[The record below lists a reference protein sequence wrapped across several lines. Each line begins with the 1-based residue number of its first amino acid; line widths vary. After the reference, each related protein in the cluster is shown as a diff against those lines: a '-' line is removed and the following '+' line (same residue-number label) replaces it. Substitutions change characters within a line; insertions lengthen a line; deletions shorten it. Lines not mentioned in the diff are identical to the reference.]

1 MSRSTA
7 VLSRPRRSFFS
18 HAALLMVVVSGFVLV
33 PRLLEAQL
41 AGPRP
46 DDRNIT
52 VAITR
57 LLAKEHLTRHPL
69 DNEIAG
75 RWVTNYL
82 KMLDPRK
89 VFFSQADIDSFMK
102 YRDQLDDMALKG
114 DTSFA
119 YLVFNTFLAR
129 LDDRVKLID
138 ELLSMKHDF
147 TVDED
152 LVTDPDLISY
162 AKNDA
167 EMRNRWQQR
176 LKYDMLDLASEKPK
190 PEAGPNGAP
199 VPKENA
205 GETKFKL
212 DSQASHEKISKRYH
226 HLVKRMKQT
235 EPDEL
240 LEMYLT
246 ALTTAYDPH
255 TSYMSPTSQENF
267 DIQMRL
273 NLEGIGAQLEAPE
286 GETIVKK
293 VIPGGA
299 AAKDGRLK
307 PDDKIVGVGQGQE
320 GPIVDVNEMKLNNVV
335 KLIRGH
341 QGTTV
346 RLAVVPKGEADAKI
360 YNIVRQQVELTDSEA
375 RSVILEAGKKP
386 DGAPYKIGVINL
398 PSFYMDMTGNR
409 AGREDFKSATRDVA
423 KLLKDF
429 NAQKVDAVVV
439 DLRYNGGG
447 SLIES
452 INMTGLF
459 IDVGPV
465 VQVKDFDGQKM
476 LYEDNERG
484 VAWAGPLVVLTSKY
498 SASASEI
505 FAGAIQDYKRGL
517 VVGDTSTHGKGT
529 VQTLLDLGQRLFR
542 GINKAPELGALK
554 ITMQQFY
561 RPDGD
566 STQNRGVLSDI
577 ELPSLRNQGEEGEAK
592 LPYAMKF
599 DHVDPVPYRKV
610 NFVDNRIIDQLKN
623 LSADRRKDSK
633 DFQKVLH
640 DIERFNEQK
649 EKKRI
654 SLNEAKFMAEKS
666 ELNSEKQEESD
677 FDELNDPNRPVFK
690 RDYYGNEVLTIT
702 ADYVR
707 LLGAPQAAAVG
718 QRGR

>member
-1 MSRSTA
+1 MSRFTA
-7 VLSRPRRSFFS
+7 VLSRSFRSRFFIGTL
-18 HAALLMVVVSGFVLV
+18 AVAVASGYVLFA
-33 PRLLEAQL
+33 RLSQAQL

-75 RWVTNYL
+75 RWMTNFL

-89 VFFSQADIDSFMK
+89 VFFSQADIDGFMK

-138 ELLSMKHDF
+138 ELLPMKHDF

-152 LVTDPDLISY
+152 LITDPDLISY
-162 AKNDA
+162 AKDDA
-167 EMRNRWQQR
+167 EMRDRWRQR
-176 LKYDMLDLASEKPK
+176 LKYEMLDLASEKPK
-190 PEAGPNGAP
+190 PEPNASGV
-199 VPKENA
+199 VPRQDV

-246 ALTTAYDPH
+246 ALTMSYDPH

-273 NLEGIGAQLEAPE
+273 NLEGIGAALEAPE

-320 GPIVDVNEMKLNNVV
+320 GPIVDVNDMKLNNVV

-346 RLAVVPKGEADAKI
+346 RLAVVPKGETDAKI

-386 DGAPYKIGVINL
+386 DGAAYKIGVINL

-423 KLLKDF
+423 RLLKDF
-429 NAQKVDAVVV
+429 NSQKVDAVVI
-439 DLRYNGGG
+439 DLRWNGGG

-484 VAWAGPLVVLTSKY
+484 VSWAGPLVVLTSKY

-505 FAGAIQDYKRGL
+505 FAGAIQDYRRGL
-517 VVGDTSTHGKGT
+517 VVGDASTHGKGT
-529 VQTLLDLGQRLFR
+529 VQTL
-542 GINKAPELGALK
+542 
-554 ITMQQFY
+554 
-561 RPDGD
+561 
-566 STQNRGVLSDI
+566 
-577 ELPSLRNQGEEGEAK
+577 
-592 LPYAMKF
+592 
-599 DHVDPVPYRKV
+599 
-610 NFVDNRIIDQLKN
+610 
-623 LSADRRKDSK
+623 
-633 DFQKVLH
+633 
-640 DIERFNEQK
+640 
-649 EKKRI
+649 
-654 SLNEAKFMAEKS
+654 
-666 ELNSEKQEESD
+666 
-677 FDELNDPNRPVFK
+677 
-690 RDYYGNEVLTIT
+690 
-702 ADYVR
+702 
-707 LLGAPQAAAVG
+707 
-718 QRGR
+718 